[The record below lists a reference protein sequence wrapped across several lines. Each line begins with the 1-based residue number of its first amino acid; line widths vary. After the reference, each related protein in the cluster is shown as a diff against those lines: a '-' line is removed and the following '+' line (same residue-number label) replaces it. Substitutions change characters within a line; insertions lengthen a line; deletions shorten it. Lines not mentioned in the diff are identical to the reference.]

1 MFYQIVL
8 QNTPHGYT
16 DIVGEPWNTTNPTF
30 IMMGV
35 RTVMPLNFHMTETTC
50 PHVTLMKQ
58 IKTVF
63 NQAFIINDMYTKCQG
78 KAAPVDILEAVY

>member
-1 MFYQIVL
+1 
-8 QNTPHGYT
+8 
-16 DIVGEPWNTTNPTF
+16 
-30 IMMGV
+30 
-35 RTVMPLNFHMTETTC
+35 MPLNFHMTETTC